1 MTSLLKLTA
10 LRQLNLTDSMEL
22 TQGRF
27 AQLATLSS
35 LHVLCLRDCFELK
48 VCAALLGFTLNLL
61 SHPVQ
66 AGRHWNTV
74 VSQQIEFG
82 LLPHAAQPFPPHVAS
97 THHDDA

>member
-35 LHVLCLRDCFELK
+35 LHALCLRDCFELR
-48 VCAALLGFTLNLL
+48 VSTGCARPALTSSWLAV
-61 SHPVQ
+61 HP
-66 AGRHWNTV
+66 
-74 VSQQIEFG
+74 S
-82 LLPHAAQPFPPHVAS
+82 AQCPAWV
-97 THHDDA
+97 

>member
-35 LHVLCLRDCFELK
+35 LHALCLRDCFELK
-48 VCAALLGFTLNLL
+48 A
-61 SHPVQ
+61 
-66 AGRHWNTV
+66 
-74 VSQQIEFG
+74 
-82 LLPHAAQPFPPHVAS
+82 
-97 THHDDA
+97 